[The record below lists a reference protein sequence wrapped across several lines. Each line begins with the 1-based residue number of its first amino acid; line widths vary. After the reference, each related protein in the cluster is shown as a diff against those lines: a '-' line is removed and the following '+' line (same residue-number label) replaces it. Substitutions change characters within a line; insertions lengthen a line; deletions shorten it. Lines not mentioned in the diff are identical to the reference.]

1 MSASSFRATIP
12 PEFHGKRLDK
22 VIVELLGG
30 AYSRSRLSGWIREGR
45 LQVDGEVLHKPGVL
59 VEVGQQLL
67 LTPPSLEVPEPGSA
81 LEPLV
86 LYRDEFL
93 AVLDKPAGLPMHGNS
108 AGDPQ
113 VSVANWLVQQFGP
126 DLPIGQGAERPGI
139 VHRLDRGTSGVCVVA
154 FDRKTFED
162 LQSQFAERTVEK
174 EYHAICYGKP
184 RFRSD
189 WIEKRLYADPKHPS
203 RVASTNSHKAGTR
216 DAISYWEVMEDF
228 DGFALM
234 KIQPKTGR
242 KHQIRV
248 HLTSVGTPIVGD
260 PFYTARNFGPGM
272 LPDTCPEVDRTLLHA
287 FGIHFEHPMEGGQM
301 HFRSD
306 YPTLMQTVLDTLRR
320 EKPVQSDS

>member
-1 MSASSFRATIP
+1 MSANSFRATIP

-30 AYSRSRLSGWIREGR
+30 AYSRSRLSSWIREGR
-45 LQVDGEVLHKPGVL
+45 LQVDGEILHKPGVL

-108 AGDPQ
+108 AGDHQ
-113 VSVANWLVQQFGP
+113 MSVANWLVQQFGP

-154 FDRKTFED
+154 FDIKTFED

-174 EYHAICYGKP
+174 EYHAICYGEP

-189 WIEKRLYADPKHPS
+189 WIEKRLHADPKHPS
-203 RVASTNSHKAGTR
+203 RVAATNSHKAGTR
-216 DAISYWEVMEDF
+216 DAVSYWEVMEDF
-228 DGFALM
+228 DGFALL
-234 KIQPKTGR
+234 KILPKTGR

-248 HLTSVGTPIVGD
+248 HLTSVATPIVGD
-260 PFYTARNFGPGM
+260 PFYQARNYGPGM
-272 LPDTCPEVDRTLLHA
+272 LPEGCPEVDRTLLHA
-287 FGIHFEHPMEGGQM
+287 FGIQFEHPMEGGKM

-320 EKPVQSDS
+320 EKPAPSDS

>member
-1 MSASSFRATIP
+1 MSASSFCATIP
-12 PEFHGKRLDK
+12 PEFDGKRLDK
-22 VIVELLGG
+22 VVVELLGG
-30 AYSRSRLSGWIREGR
+30 AYSRCRLSGWIREGR
-45 LQVDGEVLHKPGVL
+45 LQVNGEILHKPGIL
-59 VEVGQQLL
+59 VEEGQQLV

-81 LEPLV
+81 LEPIV
-86 LYRDEFL
+86 LYRDEYL

-108 AGDPQ
+108 PGDPQ
-113 VSVANWLVQQFGP
+113 MSIANWLVQQFGN

-154 FDRKTFED
+154 FERKAFED

-174 EYHAICYGKP
+174 EYHALCYGSP

-189 WIEKRLYADPKHPS
+189 WIEKRLHADPKLPN
-203 RVASTNSHKAGTR
+203 RVAATNSFGAGSR
-216 DAISYWEVMEDF
+216 DAISYWEVLEQF
-228 DGFALM
+228 DGFALL
-234 KIQPKTGR
+234 KVQPKTGR

-260 PFYTARNFGPGM
+260 PFYRARNYGPGM
-272 LPDTCPEVDRTLLHA
+272 LPEGCPEVDRTLLHA
-287 FGIHFEHPMEGGQM
+287 FGISFEHPVEGGKM

-320 EKPVQSDS
+320 ERPAVRGS